1 MYLRLEQRTLFL
13 GLLLALG
20 AGTSCDSLKGP
31 ELSLTAEP
39 TTIAAGGFESSTI
52 TATVLNGGKLAA
64 GVEVYFETDTGSF
77 SDSQDVTYT
86 YVATDANGVASVV
99 LWSPAT
105 QGQTEVRA
113 SYTDEVSSVEA
124 TDQVTVVFGPP
135 QAGNLPVDGKLHLDC
150 PYLNLGAFR
159 QPKPDIQMDC
169 EISAQTVSGDVVPTE
184 SLSLHFLAEAGVLES
199 VTDAWNGTTVIRYS
213 VRGGHAAPV
222 DVDPTGGEP
231 SRTGSLGG
239 TRNPRDGVVTL
250 LAIARGSEAW
260 TDLNDNGVRDDN
272 EPFTDLA
279 EPFLDVDDNGTYEEG
294 VDEFFDAN
302 GNGQWDDANGQ
313 YDADTFIAAPAKV
326 VWTGPIEPDA
336 TAGNAAAR
344 IETDPTSTAIPD
356 GGSLTLRV
364 FLLDENLNWIAAFGE
379 NSDYLELTD
388 SSGYLSFTPSY
399 DVNLTNKLG
408 MDFDTDGSILQF
420 YPDAGLVQVVAH
432 DYDPTSSEDPAV
444 HFSISVAFSTT
455 AGPMGDGYWVD
466 QETAWFV
473 DTVDGSVK

>member
-1 MYLRLEQRTLFL
+1 MVARPRLLISS
-13 GLLLALG
+13 LLLVLALG
-20 AGTSCDSLKGP
+20 ASCDSLKGP
-31 ELSLTAEP
+31 ELTLTAEP
-39 TTIAAGGFESSTI
+39 TTIAAGGFESATI
-52 TATVLNGGKLAA
+52 TATVLNGGKPAA

-77 SDSQDVTYT
+77 SDTQDVTST
-86 YVATDANGVASVV
+86 YVATDAAGVATVQ

-113 SYTDEVSSVEA
+113 SYADDVSGMEA
-124 TDQVTVVFGPP
+124 ADQVTVVFGPP

-150 PYLNLGAFR
+150 PFLNLGAFR

-169 EISAQTVSGDVVPTE
+169 EISAQTVSGDVVPAE

-199 VTDAWNGTTVIRYS
+199 VTDAWSGLTAIRYS
-213 VRGGHAAPV
+213 VRGGTAAPV

-272 EPFTDLA
+272 EPFVDLA
-279 EPFLDVDDNGTYEEG
+279 EPFLDVDDDGVYTEG

-313 YDADTFIAAPAKV
+313 YDADTFISASAKV

-336 TAGNAAAR
+336 TPGNEAAR
-344 IETDPTSTAIPD
+344 IETEPTSTAIPD
-356 GGSLTLRV
+356 GGSLTLRI
-364 FLLDENLNWIAAFGE
+364 FLLDENLNPVAAFGE

-388 SSGYLSFTPSY
+388 SSGYLSFTPGT
-399 DVNLTNKLG
+399 DVDLTNKIG
-408 MDFDTDGSILQF
+408 MEFDPDGSILQF
-420 YPDAGLVQVVAH
+420 YPDAGLVQVAAH
-432 DYDPTSSEDPAV
+432 DYYPGSDPADPAV
-444 HFSISVAFSTT
+444 NFSISTAFYTT

-466 QETAWFV
+466 QESAWFTE
-473 DTVDGSVK
+473 TVDGSVK